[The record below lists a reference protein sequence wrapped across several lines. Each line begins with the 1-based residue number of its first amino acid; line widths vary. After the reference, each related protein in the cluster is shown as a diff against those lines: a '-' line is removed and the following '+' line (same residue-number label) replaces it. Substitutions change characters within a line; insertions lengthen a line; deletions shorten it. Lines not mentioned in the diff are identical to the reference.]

1 MSKNVY
7 GHLTGLKP
15 SQLRRLERLYRR
27 RVPPSRII
35 SHELAKE
42 ICQLSKE
49 LNRQLGLLINR
60 RGEIEFVVVGDHSR
74 IVIPAMTRYRES
86 GGRLRGLRCIHTHL
100 SHEGLDQDDLLD
112 LAFLRLDLMGALMVK
127 EDGFPGKIYVA
138 HLLPSGSD
146 GKLYAYLPPLYPWE
160 LKEDFQELITSLE
173 DELER
178 LRPLK
183 EVGDRADRAVLVS
196 VTTRS
201 KAKAEESLAELKE
214 LAQSAGV
221 TVLDTLIQRRP
232 KVDPRYLMG
241 KGKLSELL
249 IRAMQLSANLLIFDQ
264 ELTPSQMRSIT
275 EVTEMRVI
283 DRTQL
288 ILDIFAQRAKTREGK
303 IQVEMA
309 QLRYLLPRLRSRD
322 DAFSRLTGGIG
333 GRGPGETKLEIDRR
347 RIKDRLARL
356 ERELKAISS
365 QRKMRRKRRKRE
377 RLPVVAIVGY
387 TNAGK
392 TTLLNQLT
400 GSNLLAEDKL
410 FATLDPTSRRVRL
423 PDGKIAI
430 FTDTVGFIRDLPK
443 DLERAFKAT
452 LEELYEAD
460 LLLHLIDAS
469 NPYFEDQLGAV
480 EQIFEEMELDRLPI
494 LRVFNK
500 IDLLE
505 ETEVKVLKRRYH
517 AEAIS
522 ALRRETLPP
531 LLEKISWKLSS
542 KEAGSLSTALR
553 EEIDLFYP
561 PG

>member
-1 MSKNVY
+1 MSKTLHGN
-7 GHLTGLKP
+7 LSGLKP

-27 RVPPSRII
+27 RVSPSQIV
-35 SHELAKE
+35 SHELSKE
-42 ICQLSKE
+42 LAALSQE
-49 LNRQLGLLINR
+49 LNRQLGLLLNR
-60 RGEIEFVVVGDHSR
+60 RGEIEFVIVGEHGR

-86 GGRLRGLRCIHTHL
+86 SGRLRGLRCVHTHL

-112 LAFLRLDLMGALMVK
+112 LAFLRLDLMAALMVR
-127 EDGFPGKIYVA
+127 EDGLPGKIYVA
-138 HLLPSGSD
+138 HLLPQGRD
-146 GKLYAYLPPLYPWE
+146 GELYGFLKPVYPWE
-160 LKEDFQELITSLE
+160 LKENFQALISSLE

-178 LRPLK
+178 LRPVK
-183 EVGDRADRAVLVS
+183 EVGDKADRAILIS

-201 KAKAEESLAELKE
+201 KAEAEESLAELKE
-214 LAQSAGV
+214 LARSAGV
-221 TVLDTLIQRRP
+221 TVLDTVVQRRA
-232 KVDPRYLMG
+232 KIDPRYLMG

-275 EVTEMRVI
+275 EVTELRVI

-347 RIKDRLARL
+347 RIKDRIARL
-356 ERELKAISS
+356 ERELKSISS
-365 QRKMRRKRRKRE
+365 QRKLRRKRRKRE
-377 RLPVVAIVGY
+377 GLPVVAIVGY

-400 GSNLLAEDKL
+400 GSKLLAEDKL
-410 FATLDPTSRRVRL
+410 FATLDPTSRRVHL
-423 PDGKIAI
+423 PDGRWAI

-443 DLERAFKAT
+443 DLERAFRAT

-469 NPYFEDQLGAV
+469 NPYFEDQIEAV
-480 EQIFEEMELDRLPI
+480 EQIFEEMGLDRLPI

-505 ETEVKVLKRRYH
+505 PEEAEILKRRYQ

-522 ALRRETLPP
+522 ALRSETLPP
-531 LLEKISWKLSS
+531 LLERISFLLPLTQ
-542 KEAGSLSTALR
+542 KEEEVRKNWVSLGLQA
-553 EEIDLFYP
+553 
-561 PG
+561 

>member
-1 MSKNVY
+1 MSKTIHGN
-7 GHLTGLKP
+7 LSGLKP

-27 RVPPSRII
+27 RVPPSKVI
-35 SHELAKE
+35 SHELSKE
-42 ICQLSKE
+42 LTALSAE

-60 RGEIEFVVVGDHSR
+60 RGEIEFVIVGDHGR
-74 IVIPAMTRYRES
+74 IVIPAITRYRES
-86 GGRLRGLRCIHTHL
+86 SGRLRGLRCVHTHL

-112 LAFLRLDLMGALMVK
+112 LAFLRLDLMAALMVK
-127 EDGFPGKIYVA
+127 EDGFPGKIYMA
-138 HLLPSGSD
+138 HLLPSGRN
-146 GKLYAYLPPLYPWE
+146 GELYAFLDPQYPWE
-160 LKEDFQELITSLE
+160 LPENFLETITSLE

-178 LRPLK
+178 LRPAK
-183 EVGDRADRAVLVS
+183 EVGDKADRAILIS

-201 KAKAEESLAELKE
+201 KAEAEESLAELTE
-214 LAQSAGV
+214 LARSAGV
-221 TVLDTLIQRRP
+221 TVLDTVVQRRQ
-232 KVDPRYLMG
+232 KIDPRFLMG

-275 EVTEMRVI
+275 EVTELRVI

-347 RIKDRLARL
+347 RIKDRIARL
-356 ERELKAISS
+356 ERELKSISS
-365 QRKMRRKRRKRE
+365 QRKLRRKRRKRE
-377 RLPVVAIVGY
+377 GLPVVAIVGY
-387 TNAGK
+387 TNVGK
-392 TTLLNQLT
+392 TTLLNRLT
-400 GSNLLAEDKL
+400 GSDLLAEDKL

-423 PDGKIAI
+423 PDGRIAI

-443 DLERAFKAT
+443 DLERAFRAT

-469 NPYFEDQLGAV
+469 NPYFEDQIEAV
-480 EQIFEEMELDRLPI
+480 ERIFEEMGLDRLPW

-505 ETEVKVLKRRYH
+505 PGEVEVLKRRYQ

-522 ALRRETLPP
+522 ALKPETLPP
-531 LLEKISWKLSS
+531 LLEKISYLLPPAKGQ
-542 KEAGSLSTALR
+542 ESLSELQSLEFQR
-553 EEIDLFYP
+553 F
-561 PG
+561 

>member
-1 MSKNVY
+1 MSKTLHGN
-7 GHLTGLKP
+7 LSGLKP

-27 RVPPSRII
+27 RVSPSQIV
-35 SHELAKE
+35 SHELSKE
-42 ICQLSKE
+42 LAALSQE
-49 LNRQLGLLINR
+49 LNRQLGLLLNR
-60 RGEIEFVVVGDHSR
+60 RGEIEFVIVGEHGR

-86 GGRLRGLRCIHTHL
+86 SGRLRGLRCVHTHL

-112 LAFLRLDLMGALMVK
+112 LAFLRLDLMAALMVR
-127 EDGFPGKIYVA
+127 EDGLPGKIYVA
-138 HLLPSGSD
+138 HLLPQGRD
-146 GKLYAYLPPLYPWE
+146 GELYGFLKPVYPWE
-160 LKEDFQELITSLE
+160 LKENFQALISSLE

-178 LRPLK
+178 LRPVK
-183 EVGDRADRAVLVS
+183 EVGDKADRAILIS

-201 KAKAEESLAELKE
+201 KAEAEESLAELKE
-214 LAQSAGV
+214 LARSAGV
-221 TVLDTLIQRRP
+221 TVLDTVVQRRA
-232 KVDPRYLMG
+232 KIDPRYLMG

-275 EVTEMRVI
+275 EVTELRVI

-288 ILDIFAQRAKTREGK
+288 ILDIFAQRAKTKEGK

-347 RIKDRLARL
+347 RIKDRIARL
-356 ERELKAISS
+356 ERELKSISS
-365 QRKMRRKRRKRE
+365 QRKLRRKRRKRE
-377 RLPVVAIVGY
+377 GLPVVAIVGY

-400 GSNLLAEDKL
+400 GSKLLAEDKL
-410 FATLDPTSRRVRL
+410 FATLDPTSRRVHL
-423 PDGKIAI
+423 PDGRWSI

-443 DLERAFKAT
+443 DLERAFRAT

-469 NPYFEDQLGAV
+469 NPYFEDQIEAV
-480 EQIFEEMELDRLPI
+480 EQIFEEMGLDRLPI

-505 ETEVKVLKRRYH
+505 PEEAEILKRRYQ

-522 ALRRETLPP
+522 ALRSETLPP
-531 LLEKISWKLSS
+531 LLERISFLLPLTQ
-542 KEAGSLSTALR
+542 KEEEVRKNWVSLGLQA
-553 EEIDLFYP
+553 
-561 PG
+561 

>member
-1 MSKNVY
+1 MSKTLHGN
-7 GHLTGLKP
+7 LTGLKP
-15 SQLRRLERLYRR
+15 SQIRRLERLYRR
-27 RVPPSRII
+27 RVSPSQII
-35 SHELAKE
+35 SHELSKE
-42 ICQLSKE
+42 LAALSAE

-60 RGEIEFVVVGDHSR
+60 RGEIEFVIVGEHGR
-74 IVIPAMTRYRES
+74 IVIPAITRYRES
-86 GGRLRGLRCIHTHL
+86 SGRLRGLRCIHTHL

-112 LAFLRLDLMGALMVK
+112 LAFLRLDLMAALMVR
-127 EDGFPGKIYVA
+127 EDAFPGKVYVA
-138 HLLPSGSD
+138 HLLPSGRN
-146 GKLYAYLPPLYPWE
+146 GQLYAFLDPAYPWE
-160 LKEDFQELITSLE
+160 LRENFQELISSLE

-178 LRPLK
+178 LRPVK
-183 EVGDRADRAVLVS
+183 EVGDGADRAILIS

-201 KAKAEESLAELKE
+201 KAEAEESLAELKE
-214 LAQSAGV
+214 LARSAGV
-221 TVLDTLIQRRP
+221 TVLDTVVQRRARI
-232 KVDPRYLMG
+232 DPRYLMG

-275 EVTEMRVI
+275 EVTELRVI

-333 GRGPGETKLEIDRR
+333 GRGPGETKLEVDRR
-347 RIKDRLARL
+347 RIKDRIARL
-356 ERELKAISS
+356 ERELKSISS
-365 QRKMRRKRRKRE
+365 QRKLRRKRRKRE
-377 RLPVVAIVGY
+377 GLPVVAIVGY

-400 GSNLLAEDKL
+400 GSDLLAEDKL

-423 PDGKIAI
+423 PDGRWAI

-443 DLERAFKAT
+443 DLERAFRAT

-469 NPYFEDQLGAV
+469 NPYFEDQMEAV
-480 EQIFEEMELDRLPI
+480 ERIFEEMGLDRIPS

-505 ETEVKVLKRRYH
+505 PSEVGILKRRYQ

-522 ALRRETLPP
+522 AVKPETLPP
-531 LLEKISWKLSS
+531 LLEKVAFLLPMAPLEREPE
-542 KEAGSLSTALR
+542 EAVL
-553 EEIDLFYP
+553 EF
-561 PG
+561 

>member
-1 MSKNVY
+1 MSKTLHGN
-7 GHLTGLKP
+7 LSGLKP

-27 RVPPSRII
+27 RVSPSQIV
-35 SHELAKE
+35 SHELSKE
-42 ICQLSKE
+42 LAALSQE
-49 LNRQLGLLINR
+49 LNRQLGLLLNR
-60 RGEIEFVVVGDHSR
+60 RGEIEFVIVGEHGR

-86 GGRLRGLRCIHTHL
+86 SGRLRGLRCVHTHL

-112 LAFLRLDLMGALMVK
+112 LAFLRLDLMAALMVR
-127 EDGFPGKIYVA
+127 EDGLPGKIYVA
-138 HLLPSGSD
+138 HLLPQGRD
-146 GKLYAYLPPLYPWE
+146 GELYGFLKPVYPWE
-160 LKEDFQELITSLE
+160 LKENFQALISSLE

-178 LRPLK
+178 LRPVK
-183 EVGDRADRAVLVS
+183 EVGDKADRAILIS

-201 KAKAEESLAELKE
+201 KAEAEESLAELKE
-214 LAQSAGV
+214 LARSAGV
-221 TVLDTLIQRRP
+221 TVLDTIVQRRA
-232 KVDPRYLMG
+232 KIDPRYLMG

-275 EVTEMRVI
+275 EVTELRVI

-347 RIKDRLARL
+347 RIKDRIARL
-356 ERELKAISS
+356 ERELKSISS
-365 QRKMRRKRRKRE
+365 QRKLRRKRRKRE
-377 RLPVVAIVGY
+377 GLPVVAIVGY

-400 GSNLLAEDKL
+400 GSKLLAEDKL
-410 FATLDPTSRRVRL
+410 FATLDPTSRRVHL
-423 PDGKIAI
+423 PDGRWAI

-443 DLERAFKAT
+443 DLERAFRAT

-469 NPYFEDQLGAV
+469 NPYFEDQIEAV
-480 EQIFEEMELDRLPI
+480 EQIFEEMGLDRLPI

-505 ETEVKVLKRRYH
+505 PEEAEILKRRYQ

-522 ALRRETLPP
+522 ALRSETLPP
-531 LLEKISWKLSS
+531 LLERISFLLPLTQ
-542 KEAGSLSTALR
+542 KEEEVRKNWVSLGLQA
-553 EEIDLFYP
+553 
-561 PG
+561 

>member
-1 MSKNVY
+1 MSKDLHGN
-7 GHLTGLKP
+7 LSGLKP

-27 RVPPSRII
+27 RVSPSQII

-42 ICQLSKE
+42 ISALSKE

-60 RGEIEFVVVGDHSR
+60 RGEIEFVIVGDHGR
-74 IVIPAMTRYRES
+74 IVIPAITRYRES
-86 GGRLRGLRCIHTHL
+86 SGRLRGLRCIHTHL

-112 LAFLRLDLMGALMVK
+112 LAFLRLDLMAALMVK
-127 EDGFPGKIYVA
+127 EDGFPGKIYIA
-138 HLLPSGSD
+138 HLLPSGEN
-146 GKLYAYLPPLYPWE
+146 GKHYGYLTPVYPWE
-160 LKEDFQELITSLE
+160 LKENFQELISSLE

-178 LRPLK
+178 LRPVK
-183 EVGDRADRAVLVS
+183 EVGDRADRAILIS

-201 KAKAEESLAELKE
+201 KAEAEESLAELKE
-214 LAQSAGV
+214 LARSAGV
-221 TVLDTLIQRRP
+221 TVLDTIIQRRQ
-232 KVDPRYLMG
+232 KIDPRYLMG

-275 EVTEMRVI
+275 EITEMRVI

-309 QLRYLLPRLRSRD
+309 QLKYLLPRLRSRD

-347 RIKDRLARL
+347 RIKDRIARL
-356 ERELKAISS
+356 ERELKAISA

-377 RLPVVAIVGY
+377 GLPVVAIVGY

-400 GSNLLAEDKL
+400 GSNLFAENKL

-423 PDGKIAI
+423 PNGQIAI
-430 FTDTVGFIRDLPK
+430 FTDTVGFIKDLPK
-443 DLERAFKAT
+443 DLERAFRAT

-469 NPYFEDQLGAV
+469 NPYFEDQIEAV
-480 EQIFEEMELDRLPI
+480 EQIFEEMGLDRLPL

-505 ETEVKVLKRRYH
+505 ESEVNFLKKRFH

-522 ALRRETLPP
+522 ALKKETLPP
-531 LLEKISWKLSS
+531 LLEKISFLLSQ
-542 KEAGSLSTALR
+542 KEFSLNQPEVAFPQ
-553 EEIDLFYP
+553 I
-561 PG
+561 

>member
-1 MSKNVY
+1 MSKTLY
-7 GHLTGLKP
+7 GNTSGLKP
-15 SQLRRLERLYRR
+15 SQLKRLERLYRR
-27 RVPPSRII
+27 RVHPNQII

-42 ICQLSKE
+42 LCALSHE

-60 RGEIEFVVVGDHSR
+60 RGEIEFVIVGEHGR
-74 IVIPAMTRYRES
+74 IVIPAITRYRES
-86 GGRLRGLRCIHTHL
+86 SGRLRGLRCIHTHL
-100 SHEGLDQDDLLD
+100 AHDGLDQDDLLD

-138 HLLPSGSD
+138 HLLPTGEN
-146 GKLYAYLPPLYPWE
+146 GKHYAYLPPAFPWE
-160 LKEDFQELITSLE
+160 LKESFLELVNSLE

-178 LRPLK
+178 RRPAK
-183 EVGDRADRAVLVS
+183 EVGDREDRAILVS

-201 KAKAEESLAELKE
+201 KYEAEESLAELKE
-214 LAQSAGV
+214 LARSAGV
-221 TVLDTLIQRRP
+221 TVLDTVIQRRA

-241 KGKLSELL
+241 RGKLSELI

-275 EVTEMRVI
+275 EVTELRVI

-288 ILDIFAQRAKTREGK
+288 ILDIFAQRARTREGK

-347 RIKDRLARL
+347 RIKDRIARL
-356 ERELKAISS
+356 ERELKNISS
-365 QRKMRRKRRKRE
+365 QRKLRRKRRKRE
-377 RLPVVAIVGY
+377 GLPVVAIVGY

-400 GSNLLAEDKL
+400 RSNLLAEDKL
-410 FATLDPTSRRVRL
+410 FATLDPASRRVRL
-423 PDGKIAI
+423 PDGTFAI

-443 DLERAFKAT
+443 DLERAFRAT

-460 LLLHLIDAS
+460 LLLHLVDAS
-469 NPYFEDQLGAV
+469 NPYFEEQMLAV
-480 EQIFEEMELDRLPI
+480 ERIFEEMGLDKLPQ
-494 LRVFNK
+494 LLVFNK
-500 IDLLE
+500 IDLLDPQ
-505 ETEVKVLKRRYH
+505 EVEILKRRYQ

-522 ALRRETLPP
+522 ALQRETLFP
-531 LLEKISWKLSS
+531 LLDKI
-542 KEAGSLSTALR
+542 ALR
-553 EEIDLFYP
+553 LLPQIPKREAAFSF
-561 PG
+561 

>member
-1 MSKNVY
+1 MSKTIHGN
-7 GHLTGLKP
+7 LSGLKP

-27 RVPPSRII
+27 RVPPSKVI
-35 SHELAKE
+35 SHELSKE
-42 ICQLSKE
+42 LTALSAE

-60 RGEIEFVVVGDHSR
+60 RGEIEFVIVGDHGR
-74 IVIPAMTRYRES
+74 IVIPAITRYRES
-86 GGRLRGLRCIHTHL
+86 SGRLRGLRCVHTHL
-100 SHEGLDQDDLLD
+100 SHEGLDQDDILD
-112 LAFLRLDLMGALMVK
+112 LAFLRLDLMAALMVK
-127 EDGFPGKIYVA
+127 EDGFPGKIYMA
-138 HLLPSGSD
+138 HLLPSGRN
-146 GKLYAYLPPLYPWE
+146 GELYAFLDPQYPWE
-160 LKEDFQELITSLE
+160 LPENFLETITSLE

-178 LRPLK
+178 LRPAK
-183 EVGDRADRAVLVS
+183 EVGDKADRAILIS

-201 KAKAEESLAELKE
+201 KAEAEESLAELTE
-214 LAQSAGV
+214 LARSAGV
-221 TVLDTLIQRRP
+221 TVLDTVVQRRQ
-232 KVDPRYLMG
+232 KIDPRFLMG

-275 EVTEMRVI
+275 EVTELRVI

-347 RIKDRLARL
+347 RIKDRIARL
-356 ERELKAISS
+356 ERELKSISS
-365 QRKMRRKRRKRE
+365 QRKLRRKRRKRE
-377 RLPVVAIVGY
+377 GLPVVAIVGY
-387 TNAGK
+387 TNVGK
-392 TTLLNQLT
+392 TTLLNRLT
-400 GSNLLAEDKL
+400 GSDLLAEDKL

-423 PDGKIAI
+423 PDGRIAI

-443 DLERAFKAT
+443 DLERAFRAT

-469 NPYFEDQLGAV
+469 NPYFEDQIEAV
-480 EQIFEEMELDRLPI
+480 ERIFEEMGLDRLPW

-505 ETEVKVLKRRYH
+505 PGEVEVLKRRYQ

-522 ALRRETLPP
+522 ALKPETLPP
-531 LLEKISWKLSS
+531 LLEKISYLLPPAKGQ
-542 KEAGSLSTALR
+542 ESLSELQSLEFQR
-553 EEIDLFYP
+553 F
-561 PG
+561 